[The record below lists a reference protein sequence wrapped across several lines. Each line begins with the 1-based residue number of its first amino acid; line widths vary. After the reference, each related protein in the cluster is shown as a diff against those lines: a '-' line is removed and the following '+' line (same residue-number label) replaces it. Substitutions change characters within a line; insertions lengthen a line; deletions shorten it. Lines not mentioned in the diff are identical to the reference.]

1 MLDVDM
7 NAARGETRTPVENI
21 VYRDEQE
28 LAEGVYHLFVHNY
41 AKRETK
47 DVGFVVE
54 FDFLGTMQA
63 FVYDKASGLSFL
75 ETLPT
80 S

>member
-1 MLDVDM
+1 
-7 NAARGETRTPVENI
+7 
-21 VYRDEQE
+21 
-28 LAEGVYHLFVHNY
+28 
-41 AKRETK
+41 
-47 DVGFVVE
+47 VVE